1 MHRLP
6 QNHRLAP
13 IEHDPGGLVA
23 VADRARIEAAR
34 HSAVGEHA
42 AAFHRLGEL
51 GLFLQPVVDRAAA
64 DLERVGEVAVG
75 GAGQAKLEGLLGE
88 FRLVERGASGS
99 VHVDPPRVQ
108 EEDRGT

>member
-1 MHRLP
+1 M
-6 QNHRLAP
+6 
-13 IEHDPGGLVA
+13 EG
-23 VADRARIEAAR
+23 AR
-34 HSAVGEHA
+34 HCTVGDRA

-99 VHVDPPRVQ
+99 VHVDPPGVA
-108 EEDRGT
+108 GG

>member
-1 MHRLP
+1 M
-6 QNHRLAP
+6 
-13 IEHDPGGLVA
+13 EG
-23 VADRARIEAAR
+23 AR
-34 HSAVGEHA
+34 HCTVGDRA

>member
-1 MHRLP
+1 M
-6 QNHRLAP
+6 
-13 IEHDPGGLVA
+13 EG
-23 VADRARIEAAR
+23 AR
-34 HSAVGEHA
+34 HCTVGDRA

-51 GLFLQPVVDRAAA
+51 GLFLQPVVDGAVA
-64 DLERVGEVAVG
+64 DLERVGKVTVG